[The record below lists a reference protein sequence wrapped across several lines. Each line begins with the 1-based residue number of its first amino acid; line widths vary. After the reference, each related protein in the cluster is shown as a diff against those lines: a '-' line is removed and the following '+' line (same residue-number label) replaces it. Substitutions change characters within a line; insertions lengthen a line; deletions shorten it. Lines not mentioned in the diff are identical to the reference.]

1 MEKLQKCCNDDKIFI
16 VDDLIKIYKND
27 KDQLLKILNITRD
40 ELPGI
45 KKHYCP
51 PKIIRI
57 YGNLMSYIK
66 SDEFKTDEFLK
77 NSLLS
82 ILENL
87 NKTLNV
93 IDIYENN
100 INLDMKK
107 MFISINKKINK
118 IIYNDY
124 DYDIDDLYYMEKK
137 ITRLIRLEEG
147 EDSYTLS
154 TNKYCRFVDNN
165 GKTDRYIINPKTL
178 QTFVKEIDQSVRNKI
193 NILNFSGKSLNTKIL
208 TELFDNNFIR
218 QTFPNC
224 YKIDLSCNNFSP
236 YNDLDILEN
245 ILSNFVKT
253 VPNTYCAEI
262 LLYNN
267 FPNCKDHFL
276 SFNDKLLPYIKC

>member
-1 MEKLQKCCNDDKIFI
+1 MLQNIS
-16 VDDLIKIYKND
+16 KN
-27 KDQLLKILNITRD
+27 Q
-40 ELPGI
+40 
-45 KKHYCP
+45 
-51 PKIIRI
+51 
-57 YGNLMSYIK
+57 
-66 SDEFKTDEFLK
+66 F
-77 NSLLS
+77 
-82 ILENL
+82 
-87 NKTLNV
+87 
-93 IDIYENN
+93 NN
-100 INLDMKK
+100 INLDMKE

-178 QTFVKEIDQSVRNKI
+178 QTFVKEEDQSVRNKI
-193 NILNFSGKSLNTKIL
+193 HILDFSGKSLNTKIL

-224 YKIDLSCNNFSP
+224 YKINLSCNNFSP

-253 VPNTYCAEI
+253 VPKKYYPEI
-262 LLYNN
+262 LLRNN